1 MKRAPHERD
10 TIMTEIKTHGGGC
23 HCGKVR
29 YEVTGDMS
37 QAIACNCSICSK
49 SGTLLAFVA
58 KDQFKLLSGEG
69 VLSDYQFGKQ
79 RIHHRFCQGCGL
91 RSFAN
96 GTAPDGSE
104 MVAINLRCVDDIDLS
119 SLKIREVDGK
129 SF

>member
-1 MKRAPHERD
+1 
-10 TIMTEIKTHGGGC
+10 MTETMTHAGGC

-29 YEVTGDMS
+29 FEVQGDVS
-37 QAIACNCSICSK
+37 QAISCNCSICLK
-49 SGTLLAFVA
+49 SGTLLAFVG
-58 KDQFKLLSGEG
+58 KDQFKLLSGEEM
-69 VLSDYQFGKQ
+69 LSDYQFGKQ

-96 GTAPDGSE
+96 GTGPDGSE
-104 MVAINLRCVDDIDLS
+104 MVAINLRCVDDIDLA